1 MSRWTALVLLSAAVL
16 LGMSLW
22 FGVSAV
28 APQLAAEWK
37 LSASA
42 TAWLT
47 LAVQLGFVAG
57 TLASATLNLPDVIR
71 ARHLFALCAFLG
83 AAVNALLA
91 LTVHSAAP
99 AIALRF
105 ATGMFLAGV

>member
-1 MSRWTALVLLSAAVL
+1 MHRGRALALISFAVL
-16 LGMSLW
+16 FGMALW

-28 APQLAAEWK
+28 APQIAKEWH

-57 TLASATLNLPDVIR
+57 TLFSALLNLPDVIR
-71 ARHLFALCAFLG
+71 ARHLFALCAFAG
-83 AAVNALLA
+83 ADRER
-91 LTVHSAAP
+91 AAR
-99 AIALRF
+99 ARRA
-105 ATGMFLAGV
+105 